1 MPFINT
7 KVNMPLDRQQ
17 QREVKERLGRAIAL
31 LPGKSEQYLMVGFE
45 PDYPLYFQG
54 DDGERPAAMVEVS
67 VFGSAPAAAYG
78 KLTAAVTNTLS
89 EVLKIDPSR
98 IYVKYSEHQ
107 HWGWNGSNF

>member
-54 DDGERPAAMVEVS
+54 DDGERPPPWWRSPCSAARRLPPT
-67 VFGSAPAAAYG
+67 G
-78 KLTAAVTNTLS
+78 N
-89 EVLKIDPSR
+89 
-98 IYVKYSEHQ
+98 
-107 HWGWNGSNF
+107 